1 MQDEEVRTASGK
13 ISVFVNVHQVI
24 VDGLSRLPPIP
35 FKDRKPDVAPGTGRR
50 NHDDVEM
57 DDASVKSR
65 SGRSSKG
72 ATSTGSK
79 ASSLRS
85 LSPPNDPR
93 PTPPSR
99 DSADSSVF
107 YSAKRDAGPRTS
119 SADHILPLLIY
130 LVVRYNQPQLCS
142 HLLFIQRFRSDSLL
156 RGQGSFVTTN
166 ISAVVEFL
174 THVDMAALGLSSH
187 KVTGYS
193 SIEGGNSIGISK
205 ERSRITKENLTQE
218 LDQFVDTANVA
229 IFNTMRS
236 LFGPK
241 GLAPKTLEE
250 VKTVLDGAGSVANK
264 ARDSFIRKSN
274 LPHAVQKEMI
284 DIMPGNEPIVNEEEE
299 EAFLRNEGRPSIG
312 DRLASIPG
320 LSRFGGSETKGM
332 TTVSGSST
340 PAKVCSTLLSRIFT
354 WLAHLL

>member
-1 MQDEEVRTASGK
+1 MVTLELARLQDEGIRTASEK
-13 ISVFVNVHQVI
+13 IGVFVNVHQVI

-35 FKDRKPDVAPGTGRR
+35 FKDRKPDVAAGKGKK
-50 NHDDVEM
+50 NHEDVEM
-57 DDASVKSR
+57 DNASLRPR
-65 SGRSSKG
+65 SEQSSKG
-72 ATSTGSK
+72 ATTSGSN

-85 LSPPNDPR
+85 LSPSNDPA
-93 PTPPSR
+93 SHSH
-99 DSADSSVF
+99 DSADSLVSAG
-107 YSAKRDAGPRTS
+107 AKRDAEPRTS

-130 LVVRYNQPQLCS
+130 LVVRHNQPDLCS
-142 HLLFIQRFRSDSLL
+142 HILFVQRFRSDSLL

-166 ISAVVEFL
+166 INAVVEFL

-193 SIEGGNSIGISK
+193 SVDGGNSIGALSK
-205 ERSRITKENLTQE
+205 ERSTRITKENLTLE

-229 IFNTMRS
+229 IYNTMRS

-274 LPHAVQKEMI
+274 LPQSVQKEMI
-284 DIMPGNEPIVNEEEE
+284 DIMPGHEPVVNEEEE

-320 LSRFGGSETKGM
+320 LSRFGGPETKGVS
-332 TTVSGSST
+332 TVSGNST
-340 PAKVCSTLLSRIFT
+340 PVKVCSI
-354 WLAHLL
+354 